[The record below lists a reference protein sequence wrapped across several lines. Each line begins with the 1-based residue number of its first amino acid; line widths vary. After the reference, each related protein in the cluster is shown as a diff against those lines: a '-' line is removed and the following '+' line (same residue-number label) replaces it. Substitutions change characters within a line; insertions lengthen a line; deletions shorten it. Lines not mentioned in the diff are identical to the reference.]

1 MSLHTEEGEENIP
14 VKQRMDAVITGLI
27 GGGTASLLLVVGGL
41 VALYSG
47 IYEKFTGPNVVFAWL
62 SVLSALTI
70 GQLVITYTVITT
82 FSEAP
87 SQTEKGVVQ

>member
-1 MSLHTEEGEENIP
+1 MEEREENIP

-47 IYEKFTGPNVVFAWL
+47 IYEKFTGPNVTFAWL
-62 SVLSALTI
+62 SILTALTI
-70 GQLVITYTVITT
+70 GQLILTGIIVTT